1 MARIKT
7 DKLHQKTDPSA
18 QGNTGA
24 SADPIVTRLA
34 NADKI
39 PWYRKP
45 NLRALY
51 FLLFPTCMGIELTS
65 GFDAQMINALQ
76 IVPSWVE
83 CEFDGPT
90 ERNVSITLGESWAD
104 LVAQFLATR
113 RVCMLPFNAVRHLA
127 EIRKRVI
134 ERNHFCRLLAWC
146 HSFATSGPD
155 RQ

>member
-1 MARIKT
+1 MARIKP
-7 DKLHQKTDPSA
+7 DKLHQKTNPSA

-83 CEFDGPT
+83 CEFDGLA
-90 ERNVSITLGESWAD
+90 ERKVSILLEELWAD
-104 LVAQFLATR
+104 LVAQSLAIR
-113 RVCMLPFNAVRHLA
+113 RVCMLPFNAVGHFA
-127 EIRKRVI
+127 ETRKRVI

-146 HSFATSGPD
+146 HSFAASGPH